1 VEAELLAVDV
11 QASYLQY
18 IKEET
23 AHDQS
28 ILLWQSDYI
37 LHEYATPTESNN
49 IFLPKQQ
56 AE

>member
-11 QASYLQY
+11 QASHLQY
-18 IKEET
+18 IKEEI
-23 AHDQS
+23 AHEQS
-28 ILLWQSDYI
+28 ILSWQSDYI
-37 LHEYATPTESNN
+37 LHEYETPTESNK